1 MSETNFLAPVGA
13 GGVLSHSD
21 QYLADL
27 SSCAE
32 AATLRISDVLREL
45 EHEFVTVTSSKLR
58 FLEVQGLIEPARTA
72 AGYRMYSGRDLAR
85 LRFVLRQQ
93 RDLFLPLRV
102 IATQLDALDRGATPL
117 LQGIAAPS
125 SAEGA
130 AGSEQ
135 ELNAAEERMLESY
148 RTAGLI
154 AEHSDVSVPV
164 ILELGER
171 LASFGVE
178 ARHLG
183 FLQQLV
189 KREVELVQKAAAGQ
203 SKSRDENTE
212 DAIALAN
219 DLVKLHTELLRAAI
233 NTALD

>member
-1 MSETNFLAPVGA
+1 MSELNYLAAA
-13 GGVLSHSD
+13 GSGGLRSHSER
-21 QYLADL
+21 YLEDL
-27 SSCAE
+27 SGCAE

-45 EHEFVTVTSSKLR
+45 EQEFVTVTSSKLR
-58 FLEVQGLIEPARTA
+58 FLEVQGLIEPARTP

-102 IATQLDALDRGATPL
+102 IAEQLDALDRGATPL
-117 LQGIAAPS
+117 LQGVAPQPADNS
-125 SAEGA
+125 A
-130 AGSEQ
+130 AGEP
-135 ELNAAEERMLESY
+135 ELSPAQERMLNAY
-148 RTAGLI
+148 RAAGLI
-154 AEHSDVSVPV
+154 EQSSDVSVAV
-164 ILELGER
+164 VLQLGER
-171 LASFGVE
+171 LASYGVE

-203 SKSRDENTE
+203 SKSRDRNSE

>member
-1 MSETNFLAPVGA
+1 MSEANFLAPLSA

-27 SSCAE
+27 SGCAE

-58 FLEVQGLIEPARTA
+58 FLEVQGLIEPARTP

-93 RDLFLPLRV
+93 RDMFLPLRV
-102 IATQLDALDRGATPL
+102 IAEQLDALDRGATPL
-117 LQGIAAPS
+117 LQGVPTDT
-125 SAEGA
+125 GA
-130 AGSEQ
+130 AGSDGAAT
-135 ELNAAEERMLESY
+135 LSPAEERILEDY

-154 AEHSDVSVPV
+154 SEHSAVSVPV
-164 ILELGER
+164 ILQLGER
-171 LASFGVE
+171 LAGYGVE

-189 KREVELVQKAAAGQ
+189 KREVELVQKATAGQ
-203 SKSRDENTE
+203 SKSREKNSE
-212 DAIALAN
+212 DAVALAN
-219 DLVKLHTELLRAAI
+219 DLVKLHTELLRVAI
-233 NTALD
+233 NATLD